1 MTISFVAGTSVHSD
15 GTGNSTLA
23 VTTSHV
29 GDVICL
35 GIFEGSTSITVSSIS
50 GGGASGWARA
60 GSPFAVTAAGA
71 GNLEIWYGTVAT
83 VGSGTV
89 TVTYSASVT
98 STTCEIDGCQFTNGN
113 TATTWSVDTT
123 GGLNTT
129 TSATTI
135 PYPSLSAANAGE
147 LYYGKGTI
155 GAGTS
160 GTTGTPATAVFFADG
175 FADPYCYGLPTS
187 AGSYQPV
194 QNMSVSTTSDAFAAL
209 LIASVPAAS
218 TPPPTGL
225 VVGQAVRRA
234 AFF

>member
-50 GGGASGWARA
+50 GGGASWARA
-60 GSPFAVTAAGA
+60 GSPFVTSAGGT
-71 GNLEIWYGTVAT
+71 GNLEIWYGTVT
-83 VGSGTV
+83 SVGSSTI
-89 TVTYSASVT
+89 TVTYSGSVT

-113 TATTWSVDTT
+113 TATTWGVDTT
-123 GGLNTT
+123 GGLNNT

-135 PYPSLSAANAGE
+135 AYPSLTAASAGE
-147 LYYGKGTI
+147 LYYGKGVI
-155 GAGTS
+155 GTGTA
-160 GTTGTPATAVFFADG
+160 GTTGTPATAGFFSDG
-175 FADPYCYGLPTS
+175 FSDPYAYGLPTA
-187 AGSYQPV
+187 AGAYQPV
-194 QNMSVSTTSDAFAAL
+194 QNTSASTPSSTFGAL
-209 LIASVPAAS
+209 LIASVPAPAS
-218 TPPPTGL
+218 PAPGR
-225 VVGQAVRRA
+225 VVGQAVSRA